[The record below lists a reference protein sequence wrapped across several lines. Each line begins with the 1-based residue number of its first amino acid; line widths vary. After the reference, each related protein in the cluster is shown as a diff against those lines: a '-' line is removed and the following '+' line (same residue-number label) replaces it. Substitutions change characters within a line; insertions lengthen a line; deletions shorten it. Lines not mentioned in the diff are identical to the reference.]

1 MDNEDED
8 PVQCSNPDC
17 RVAQDG
23 RCIEGFADL
32 ASCTHYGKALVI
44 VEHPKLATAAPNVPG
59 VRLPSAKV
67 LAQAEAQVV
76 LRDKTCNVVSIIG
89 PFDSGKTSLIAGT
102 YDLFQRGPVGGFA
115 FAGSSTLH
123 SFERACHDTRRA
135 SQRKRAGMERTQT
148 GDATYFHLDLV
159 ETRCLSK
166 RAALMANRSGEDY
179 MDAQSDPKLANDF
192 VELHRA
198 DIVTVLADG
207 KRLLDSGLRHQVRDD
222 ICLTL
227 RAFQEVGATSR
238 SQRLAVVLTKLDAVR
253 EDRAK
258 SERAI
263 RFFESIVE
271 DVRNQFSMHFMDI
284 RSFQVAASPQWS
296 STQRGEGIVDLLN
309 YWMSEPG
316 RLSMTKVSM
325 EEPTAERAFGRLR
338 PLTIRERDE

>member
-1 MDNEDED
+1 MGIEDEVR
-8 PVQCSNPDC
+8 VQCANPDC

-44 VEHPKLATAAPNVPG
+44 VEHPKLASAASTAPG
-59 VRLPSAKV
+59 TRLPSAKA
-67 LAQAEAQVV
+67 LARVDAQVV
-76 LRDKTCNVVSIIG
+76 LRDKACNVISIIG

-135 SQRKRAGMERTQT
+135 SQRKHAGMERTQT

-159 ETRCLSK
+159 KTGCQGK
-166 RAALMANRSGEDY
+166 RTALMANRSGEDY
-179 MDAQSDPKLANDF
+179 MEAQSDPELANDF
-192 VELHRA
+192 VELHLA

-207 KRLLDSGLRHQVRDD
+207 ERLLDSGLRHQVRDD

-227 RAFQEVGATSR
+227 RAFQEAGATR
-238 SQRLAVVLTKLDAVR
+238 TSQRLAVVLTKLDAVR
-253 EDRAK
+253 EDGAK
-258 SERAI
+258 SERTI

-271 DVRNQFSMHFMDI
+271 DVRNQFSKHFMDI
-284 RSFQVAASPQWS
+284 CSFQVAASPRS
-296 STQRGEGIVDLLN
+296 SGTQRGEGMVNLLD

-316 RLSMTKVSM
+316 RLSLVPVPQ
-325 EEPTAERAFGRLR
+325 EEPEANRAFGRLR
-338 PLTIRERDE
+338 PLAMRERDE